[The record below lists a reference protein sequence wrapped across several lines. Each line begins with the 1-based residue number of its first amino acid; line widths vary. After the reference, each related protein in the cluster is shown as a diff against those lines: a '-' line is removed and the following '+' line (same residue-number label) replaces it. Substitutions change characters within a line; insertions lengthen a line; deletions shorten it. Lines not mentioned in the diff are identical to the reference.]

1 MALCGASKM
10 DPAEEQ
16 EVKDVKPKAD
26 SDEDKNQQQPQQPQQ
41 QPQQR
46 PPPSSTVIKRN
57 FITTAGTIVEN
68 YDEQPPEAAGEEIVN
83 TSTSTP
89 QEQSPVTHKIE
100 SPESGSYQEIITQR
114 DIKTYSVEVPD
125 TYTASGTYSS
135 ELYSIDN
142 SMTSVTISSDLEH
155 QGDYTNLQTAQYNNG
170 YTDAS
175 QYMEQHQYQTLYTER
190 GAVDSSPPV
199 LYRND
204 PNLGSSRYQGDYEPS
219 TQTQV
224 SLLNP
229 SSETVYSTFPST
241 SSATYHQFYQNNPN
255 VLHPADS
262 TQAYGG
268 AYVNT
273 AWSSGGGLDDGHRA
287 SQEVQ
292 VKECVNCG
300 ASVTPLWRRDGT
312 GHYLCNAC
320 GLYNKI
326 NGVHRP
332 PIRSPKKPQ
341 AMGNRRNGVQC
352 ANCKTNTTTLWRR
365 NNQGEPVCNACG
377 LYFKLHN
384 VNRPISMKKEGI
396 QTRKRRP
403 KNSSSVSSAG
413 ASNQVRLAPYMGYL
427 QVSDELPQ
435 DQYQPPMNIY
445 PNSNQPVYNQY
456 TPAAIEQL
464 RNLSAIQPI
473 MVTEEEQ
480 ASVIT
485 STSQQPR
492 YRQDTVE
499 DDGSSNASPNT

>member
-1 MALCGASKM
+1 MSRYHYTSRHKREKITLVICECDMSDGKM

-287 SQEVQ
+287 SQE
-292 VKECVNCG
+292 
-300 ASVTPLWRRDGT
+300 
-312 GHYLCNAC
+312 
-320 GLYNKI
+320 
-326 NGVHRP
+326 
-332 PIRSPKKPQ
+332 
-341 AMGNRRNGVQC
+341 MGNRRNGVQC